1 MSPRIGMVAAEPS
14 GDTLGAGLIRAIR
27 ERVPD
32 ARFEGIGGPQMIA
45 AGCESWFPMER
56 LSVMG
61 LVEVLRHLR
70 DLLAIRAALVRR
82 WRADPPALF
91 VGVDGPDFNLGLEA
105 RLRRAGVPTAHYVCP
120 TVWAWRQGRVRTL
133 RASADLVLSIFPFES
148 HFLAAHGVAA
158 RYVGHPLADEIAPQ
172 PDPVPA
178 RRILGI
184 AGDATVVAVLPGS
197 RLSEIDALGPIFA
210 DAACRLA
217 ARNPR
222 LQPVTPLVNAATR
235 ERFCAILAAVAPAAP
250 WRLTDDARTALAAAD
265 VVLTASGT
273 ATLEALLI
281 GRPMVVGYRLHPLTY
296 RIARWLD
303 LVKVP
308 HIAMANLLVDER
320 LAPELVQNDCTAEHL
335 AGALQDFLDD
345 PARSAA
351 VRARYAALAT
361 ELRCDTNA
369 RAADAVLAL
378 LEGKR
383 DI

>member
-1 MSPRIGMVAAEPS
+1 MGLRIGIVAAEPS
-14 GDTLGAGLIRAIR
+14 GDTLGAGLMRALLAR
-27 ERVPD
+27 RPD
-32 ARFEGIGGPQMIA
+32 VRFEGVGGPKMIA
-45 AGCESWFPMER
+45 AGCDSWFPMER

-61 LVEVLRHLR
+61 LVEVLKHLR
-70 DLLAIRAALVRR
+70 ELLGIRRALVRR

-105 RLRRAGVPTAHYVCP
+105 RLRRAGVPTVHYVCP

-133 RASADLVLSIFPFES
+133 RASADLVLSIFPFEPS
-148 HFLAAHGVAA
+148 FLAAHGVVAQ
-158 RYVGHPLADEIAPQ
+158 YVGHPLADEIAPQ

-178 RRILGI
+178 RRTLGI

-197 RLSEIDALGPIFA
+197 RLSEIDALGPTFV
-210 DAACRLA
+210 DAACRLG
-217 ARNPR
+217 ARTPG
-222 LQPVTPLVNAATR
+222 LQLVTPLVNAATR
-235 ERFCAILAAVAPAAP
+235 ERFRAVLAAVAPVVP
-250 WRLTDDARTALAAAD
+250 WRLTDDARAAMAAAD

-308 HIAMANLLVDER
+308 HIAMANLLAGER
-320 LAPELVQNDCTAEHL
+320 LAPELVQDECTAERL
-335 AGALQDFLDD
+335 ADALDAFLDD
-345 PARSAA
+345 PGRAAA
-351 VRARYAALAT
+351 VRARYARLAA

-378 LEGKR
+378 LEGWP
-383 DI
+383 